1 MVVVGSVS
9 EKEARILDALLRA
22 ESPLSGRALSRITGL
37 SQSSAQRAVAHLRQI
52 GLVETLSVPPALL
65 YRPNFDHLAMPL
77 VQEML
82 NLDRTLRERLAE
94 LVRTW
99 NVKAENVTVFG
110 SVARGEPTDA
120 SDIDVLVVRR
130 SGVRIDDPVWQEQI
144 ASMGSMLERWTG
156 RQASVIE
163 VSSNDARRGLRS
175 SEKYLCEAARDGWTV
190 SGRPLAE
197 LGKRKR

>member
-9 EKEARILDALLRA
+9 EKEARVLDALLRA

-37 SQSSAQRAVAHLRQI
+37 SQSSAQRTVAHLRQI

-65 YRPNFDHLAMPL
+65 YRPNLDHLAMPL

-130 SGVRIDDPVWQEQI
+130 TGVRVDDPVWQEQI
-144 ASMGSMLERWTG
+144 ASMGSMLERSSATF
-156 RQASVIE
+156 RRSLVPCFDASRAPHRN
-163 VSSNDARRGLRS
+163 SHRRVASPG
-175 SEKYLCEAARDGWTV
+175 
-190 SGRPLAE
+190 
-197 LGKRKR
+197 